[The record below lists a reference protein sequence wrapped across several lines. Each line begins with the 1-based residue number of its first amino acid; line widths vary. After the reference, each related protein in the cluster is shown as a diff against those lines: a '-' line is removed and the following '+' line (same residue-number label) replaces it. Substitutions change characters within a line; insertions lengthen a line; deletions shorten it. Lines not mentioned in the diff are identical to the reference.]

1 VNDRLKCCLLLV
13 LVAGSLSLEPPLT
26 KSEAGAVEEAMP
38 GQGGP
43 SCWLGVSSC
52 TAASCHGGGIKGA
65 RGSEWNTFADCDPHY
80 RAYSALLD
88 ERSTRILKNL
98 NDPTPADHNSRCL
111 VCHAMEAGRTR
122 HGPRFSLADGVGCES
137 CHGPAQKW
145 FTTHYLPE
153 WKQLSPAAKAAVD
166 FFPTKDLV
174 ARARLCADCHVGKGD
189 QEVNHDLIAAGHPRL
204 NFEYASYLAIY
215 PKHWSEQAEK
225 TAYPDLEARAW
236 AIGQVVAAQ
245 AALELLA
252 HRAANADKKPWPELA
267 EYNCF
272 ACHKELPGKASELR
286 PKGAPGL
293 GSIPWS
299 DWYYSMLERALP
311 GPLTA
316 EEKDT
321 LEKLRKVMN
330 KRTPDRKEAA
340 QLAQSAAQALQLP
353 LTRLCKAPIE
363 PGPDIRNRLELLLQ
377 EKPTTWDWK
386 MQRYLGMAALYHA
399 LGDLAPE
406 LRDPGWKKVLMDLA
420 GGLAFPKGQ
429 DSPGR

>member
-1 VNDRLKCCLLLV
+1 MNDRLKCCLLLV
-13 LVAGSLSLEPPLT
+13 LAAGSLSLDPPLT
-26 KSEAGAVEEAMP
+26 QSEAVAIEEVTP
-38 GQGGP
+38 GRGGP

-65 RGSEWNTFADCDPHY
+65 RGSEWNTFADCDSHY
-80 RAYSALLD
+80 RAYGALLD
-88 ERSTRILKNL
+88 ERSTRIMKNL
-98 NDPTPADHNSRCL
+98 NDPTPAHQQSRCL

-145 FTTHYLPE
+145 LTTHYLPE
-153 WKQLSPAAKAAVD
+153 WQQLSPAAKAAVD

-215 PKHWSEQAEK
+215 PKHWSERAEK
-225 TAYPDLEARAW
+225 AAYPDLEARAW
-236 AIGQVVAAQ
+236 AIGQVVSAQ

-252 HRAANADKKPWPELA
+252 HRAANSNKNPWPEFA

-272 ACHKELPGKASELR
+272 ACHKELPGTAPKRR
-286 PKGAPGL
+286 PNGPPGF

-299 DWYYSMLERALP
+299 DWYYSMLERALS
-311 GPLTA
+311 GPRTG
-316 EEKDT
+316 EVKDT
-321 LEKLRKVMN
+321 LEKVRGEMN
-330 KRTPDRKEAA
+330 KRNPDRVSIAPLARNAA
-340 QLAQSAAQALQLP
+340 QDLQLP

-363 PGPDIRNRLELLLQ
+363 PVPDIRNRLELLLG
-377 EKPTTWDWK
+377 EKRTNWDRDT
-386 MQRYLGMAALYHA
+386 QRYLAMAALHHA
-399 LGDLAPE
+399 LGDLAPDQ
-406 LRDPGWKKVLMDLA
+406 RDPGWKKELMDLA
-420 GGLAFPKGQ
+420 GKLAFPKGQ